1 LARIN
6 NPTSEYYTSSDSTF
20 YLIRT
25 NIGTVGSRSI
35 IIILPTFKSH
45 LMTRD
50 LKYLIL
56 GVGFLATILVFS
68 TAVAGAIIA
77 LPALAQISGGDDD
90 GRSSFI
96 VDGGSARGNTSTTI
110 TDAQMHLAQ
119 AMTALQNKNTTG
131 ATMQLNL
138 LNQSLSTLSTG
149 AGGMTTSASIPGL
162 GPSGGP
168 ATDGSRGPPG
178 DRPSHSS
185 IYGPPGS
192 STRPPGGRP

>member
-1 LARIN
+1 
-6 NPTSEYYTSSDSTF
+6 
-20 YLIRT
+20 
-25 NIGTVGSRSI
+25 
-35 IIILPTFKSH
+35 
-45 LMTRD
+45 MTRD
-50 LKYLIL
+50 LKYLTL

-149 AGGMTTSASIPGL
+149 AGGMTTSASIPGR

-168 ATDGSRGPPG
+168 ATDGSRGPSGGPAADGSRGPSG

-192 STRPPGGRP
+192 STRPPGDSPSHSSIYGPPGSSTRPPGGRP

>member
-1 LARIN
+1 
-6 NPTSEYYTSSDSTF
+6 
-20 YLIRT
+20 
-25 NIGTVGSRSI
+25 
-35 IIILPTFKSH
+35 
-45 LMTRD
+45 MTRD

-192 STRPPGGRP
+192 STRPPGDRPSHSSIYGPPGSSTRPPGDSPSHSSIYGPPGSSTRPPGGRP